1 MLSVAFREVD
11 RLLADADSEV
21 DAAEAHGC
29 LTGAL
34 CAAPGYRASD
44 WIEEILQDGAVVS
57 LDPRSAVA
65 LETLHAETLQSL
77 GGGEMTFL
85 PLLPDDDAP
94 LASRVRA
101 LAFWCSGFLYGMGVG
116 QVPSLEHVP
125 GDVGEILRDLS
136 EISRASLD
144 ESETGDAG
152 EDAYIELVEFVRAG
166 VQLAYDELADLREG
180 GDKPASASH

>member
-34 CAAPGYRASD
+34 CAARGYRSGD
-44 WIEEILQDGAVVS
+44 WIEEILQDGAVGA
-57 LDPRSAVA
+57 LDPRAKVA
-65 LETLHAETLQSL
+65 LETLHAETVQSL
-77 GGGEMTFL
+77 GGGEMSFV

-116 QVPSLEHVP
+116 QLPSLEQVP

-144 ESETGDAG
+144 ESEAGDAG
-152 EDAYIELVEFVRAG
+152 EDSYIELVEFVRAG
-166 VQLAYDELADLREG
+166 VQLVYDELADLRDG
-180 GDKPASASH
+180 GDQPAPTPH